1 MKRSSACWK
10 LGSIS
15 KIMKCRLFSG
25 GIFAGQCPVTDR
37 AWKAGN
43 RQQTVGPDRFA
54 TAMVKLEF
62 IEQTFPVMSLR
73 GGPEGADVAISRSAV
88 RYAKKVS
95 VH

>member
-37 AWKAGN
+37 AWQAGN
-43 RQQTVGPDRFA
+43 RRHTIGPSRFVPA
-54 TAMVKLEF
+54 AVKLEF
-62 IEQTFPVMSLR
+62 SGQMS
-73 GGPEGADVAISRSAV
+73 EMDN
-88 RYAKKVS
+88 
-95 VH
+95 